1 MNHFGY
7 QTFCYIM
14 ALSSANRCYDF
25 PLAEPGQSKRRARFF
40 CVDGRKRSDAG
51 QVRVR
56 GGGNME
62 CVLTPHSD
70 MDGRGVR
77 GSQNGIKFSHRR
89 FAVFRFA
96 ARGHPAH
103 PCPPVVA
110 STASPY
116 FPPPRTHTCPA
127 PDRFLGVYR
136 GWMVGL
142 VLREGLLKVIPSFV
156 RG

>member
-1 MNHFGY
+1 MIFRLQNPG
-7 QTFCYIM
+7 
-14 ALSSANRCYDF
+14 SRRD
-25 PLAEPGQSKRRARFF
+25 EPVFF

-103 PCPPVVA
+103 PCPNVVA

-136 GWMVGL
+136 GWIGAL
-142 VLREGLLKVIPSFV
+142 VLAEGLLKVIPSFV

>member
-1 MNHFGY
+1 MIFRLQNPG
-7 QTFCYIM
+7 
-14 ALSSANRCYDF
+14 SRRD
-25 PLAEPGQSKRRARFF
+25 EPVFFLRGRTKTVRRRAGA
-40 CVDGRKRSDAG
+40 CAGR
-51 QVRVR
+51 
-56 GGGNME
+56 GGNME

-103 PCPPVVA
+103 PSPPVVA

-136 GWMVGL
+136 GWIGAL
-142 VLREGLLKVIPSFV
+142 VLAEGLLKVIPSFV

>member
-1 MNHFGY
+1 
-7 QTFCYIM
+7 M

-40 CVDGRKRSDAG
+40 FAWTDENGQTQGRCVCGA
-51 QVRVR
+51 
-56 GGGNME
+56 GGNME
-62 CVLTPHSD
+62 CVLAPHSD